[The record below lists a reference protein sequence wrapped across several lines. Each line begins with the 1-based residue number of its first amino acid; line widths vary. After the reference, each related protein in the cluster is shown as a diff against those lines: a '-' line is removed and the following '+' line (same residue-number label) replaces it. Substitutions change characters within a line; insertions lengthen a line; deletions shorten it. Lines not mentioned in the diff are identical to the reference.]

1 MHCKIEVTY
10 QNDRGIDPDIDE
22 KIMLLMEM
30 AGAKWYAQGFKMK
43 TKTRDIGFELEVE
56 L

>member
-1 MHCKIEVTY
+1 MKCKIEVTY

-30 AGAKWYAQGFKMK
+30 AGAKWYAQEFDMA
-43 TKTRDIGFELEVE
+43 TKTREICFDLEVE
-56 L
+56 P

>member
-1 MHCKIEVTY
+1 MKCKIEVTY

-30 AGAKWYAQGFKMK
+30 AGAKWYAQGFCLTEKK
-43 TKTRDIGFELEVE
+43 REICFELEVE
-56 L
+56 P